1 MDTLVS
7 IASRTVLAFPI
18 KRLLIKKIT
27 GLENIPEKGSFIL
40 ASNHLSHV
48 DSLMCGY
55 LMTPR
60 KFTFLSQTDQYSGL
74 KKVLRNTVYCW
85 GGVIPFNR
93 KDSLS
98 KKQAIA
104 TGITKLREG
113 YRLVIYPEGGRSYDG
128 IMREFKPGVA
138 VIHLESGA
146 PVLPIAL
153 KGTREILPP
162 HGRFKITKS
171 AEITIGRILDF
182 SKERK
187 QAVKLDKKSEEY
199 RKICDNIAKKIENEV
214 RGLL

>member
-1 MDTLVS
+1 MDTIVS

-27 GLENIPEKGSFIL
+27 GLENIPEKGNFIL

-60 KFTFLSQTDQYSGL
+60 KFTFLSQTDQYSGF
-74 KKVLRNTVYCW
+74 KKILRNTVYCW

-104 TGITKLREG
+104 TGITKLRKG
-113 YRLVIYPEGGRSYDG
+113 YCLVIYPEGGRSYDG

-138 VIHLESGA
+138 IIHLESGA

-162 HGRFKITKS
+162 HGMFKITRS
-171 AEITIGRILDF
+171 AEITIGGIIDF

-187 QAVKLDKKSEEY
+187 QATRLDKKSEEY
-199 RKICDNIAKKIENEV
+199 REICDDIAKQIENRV
-214 RGLL
+214 RDLL

>member
-27 GLENIPEKGSFIL
+27 GLENIPEKGNFIL
-40 ASNHLSHV
+40 VSNHLSHV

-199 RKICDNIAKKIENEV
+199 RKICDNIAKK
-214 RGLL
+214 